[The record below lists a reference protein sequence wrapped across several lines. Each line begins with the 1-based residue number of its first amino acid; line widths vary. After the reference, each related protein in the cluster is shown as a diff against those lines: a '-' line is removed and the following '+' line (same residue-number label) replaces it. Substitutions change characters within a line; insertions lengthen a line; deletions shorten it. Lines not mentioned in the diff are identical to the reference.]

1 MFINCG
7 ILFNAQKLETPM
19 FVNNGVTKI
28 NADKYI
34 LIHAIRE
41 IYICRPE
48 KSSKHIK

>member
-7 ILFNAQKLETPM
+7 ILFNVQKLETPM
-19 FVNNGVTKI
+19 FINNGVTKL

-34 LIHAIRE
+34 LIHAVRE

-48 KSSKHIK
+48 NIFKAH